1 MHHWSKAASQPLDN
15 VTLQLHVR
23 ISQAQHISLP
33 RRRRHL
39 LCLRRKCKIVCN
51 RTKHRH
57 WQFSVE
63 NWPKGSGKLAEGK
76 WQINTCSWTGGNK
89 YEIWFGGKSSWKM
102 LNMEVENWPKG
113 EKRLHSRTQ
122 LTYARVVTE
131 KVEKVYPLYMEKNF
145 HNLPMKKNSAVFDP
159 SFSRPSTQEGR
170 GTWLETGRQIPGP
183 MDRTPCKNIFRFCVF
198 SMGKWQYNFLNMFQF
213 FSLITYIL
221 VHARS

>member
-1 MHHWSKAASQPLDN
+1 MVQCFSSQDTCVPGCTIPESHAAAQAVMGVFASAWCKLRQKLHDSEQLKLPFQFPLHPPSSEKHFGWMHHWSKAASQPLDN

-57 WQFSVE
+57 WQFSVADWAKE
-63 NWPKGSGKLAEGK
+63 SGKLAEGK

-102 LNMEVENWPKG
+102 LNIEVENWPKG
-113 EKRLHSRTQ
+113 SGKL
-122 LTYARVVTE
+122 A
-131 KVEKVYPLYMEKNF
+131 
-145 HNLPMKKNSAVFDP
+145 
-159 SFSRPSTQEGR
+159 EGR
-170 GTWLETGRQIPGP
+170 KGAPQPHPVDL
-183 MDRTPCKNIFRFCVF
+183 C
-198 SMGKWQYNFLNMFQF
+198 
-213 FSLITYIL
+213 
-221 VHARS
+221 